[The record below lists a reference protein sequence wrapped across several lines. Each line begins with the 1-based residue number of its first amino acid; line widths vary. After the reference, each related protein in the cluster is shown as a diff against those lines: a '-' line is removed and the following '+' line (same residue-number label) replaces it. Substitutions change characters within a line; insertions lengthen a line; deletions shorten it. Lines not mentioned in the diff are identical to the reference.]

1 MAAEATCLCRHPI
14 TAEGCGV
21 LSRSALAR
29 AAFAALL
36 VFVASLG
43 ASHAQQNPNRP
54 WQALIP
60 DPDTVDWSNNNR
72 PGYRFRGM
80 LPAHERFHEYVQ
92 NKRQSGQELSWAD
105 RMMIRR
111 LQASRRWPEPPGPN
125 DFWKSFLRYL
135 REQPTLD
142 LNLAQGM
149 MMAGAI
155 AQGLIPMDRPQNE
168 KIRKAVEYLNSRP
181 FRARNWFERTF
192 GRVEP
197 WMDYA
202 LAVTAYDMGAKASG
216 PASGLFPPDGPFN
229 GLQISYN
236 ITGVTLGPSE
246 DTDGFTKSRHYEGT
260 ISPGTVTL
268 SGTASMGDWGTGAT
282 VTVSAT
288 FGQKSINEEWSFD
301 SPGSKD
307 FNFTINIPEGTDL
320 SHAQFSIRITGRYY
334 TAGAGSA
341 RTTRGLVVAGRF
353 TEDKAAKDARLAAG
367 DAQWRAKVDQILQ
380 ELGYEQTPAG
390 RELEQIRQA
399 LEGGEETWKAWV
411 DKRQRELGFQ
421 EGEPEKQVDELIKA
435 MYAGDD
441 AWEQYTTKHGGGR
454 PAQPAGGDAGTGA
467 DAGGSGAG
475 GGGAGAGQAAITV
488 LQVGTDSV
496 DGMTTGIAER
506 FTRPR
511 KLATTYHYRDQT
523 KGALAVAVW
532 TCDGDEI
539 LRGEREL
546 SGSNGWISFA
556 ATTKDE
562 AGLPPGSY
570 TLTLT
575 IGGKVVGRGSFTVV
589 R

>member
-1 MAAEATCLCRHPI
+1 M
-14 TAEGCGV
+14 
-21 LSRSALAR
+21 SRSALTR
-29 AAFAALL
+29 AAFVALL
-36 VFVASLG
+36 VFAASLG

-142 LNLAQGM
+142 LNLAQGFM
-149 MMAGAI
+149 FSEATAYGM
-155 AQGLIPMDRPQNE
+155 IPMDRPQNE
-168 KIRKAVEYLNSRP
+168 DMRKTIEYLSSGP

-197 WMDYA
+197 WMDYFVA
-202 LAVTAYDMGAKASG
+202 SRGYDMTPAAG
-216 PASGLFPPDGPFN
+216 PASGIFPPGGPFN
-229 GLQISYN
+229 GLRIRYN
-236 ITGVTLGPSE
+236 ITGVTLDSSE
-246 DTDGFTKSRHYEGT
+246 DREGFTTSRHYTGT
-260 ISPGTVTL
+260 VSPGTVTISGSGSIDSGWDAKL
-268 SGTASMGDWGTGAT
+268 SVYARFGKET
-282 VTVSAT
+282 VE
-288 FGQKSINEEWSFD
+288 EEWTFK
-301 SPGSKD
+301 SPGSQD
-307 FNFTINIPEGTDL
+307 FNFTVRIPEGTDL
-320 SHAQFSIRITGRYY
+320 SFPPPRFDIVLAGRYS

-341 RTTRGLVVAGRF
+341 QVGRGLAVTGSF
-353 TEDKAAKDARLAAG
+353 TEAKTARDARVSAEDAA
-367 DAQWRAKVDQILQ
+367 WREQVEKTLR
-380 ELGYEQTPAG
+380 ELGYEQTPSG
-390 RELEQIRQA
+390 RELAQMRQA
-399 LEGGEETWKAWV
+399 LAGGDATWKAWV
-411 DKRQRELGFQ
+411 DRRQRELGFQ
-421 EGEPEKQVDELIKA
+421 EGDAERQLDELA
-435 MYAGDD
+435 RAVDAGGP
-441 AWEQYTTKHGGGR
+441 AWEQYATKHGGGR

-467 DAGGSGAG
+467 GAGGSGAG
-475 GGGAGAGQAAITV
+475 AGGTGAGAGGTGAGAGQAAITV

-546 SGSNGWISFA
+546 SGSNGWMSFVA
-556 ATTKDE
+556 ITKDE

-570 TLTLT
+570 TLTIT
-575 IGGKVVGRGSFTVV
+575 IGGKVAGRGSFTVV